1 MGVCVRVS
9 LRDWFCVDVMKARS
23 GVLFR
28 SRERR
33 DGSAARLALLGAP
46 AVALPEGVAEGL
58 LAALQEVAVLVF
70 L

>member
-1 MGVCVRVS
+1 MFSFG
-9 LRDWFCVDVMKARS
+9 
-23 GVLFR
+23 

-33 DGSAARLALLGAP
+33 DGSATRLALLGAP